1 MEGDAAAPPPAG
13 VAAAAAFPCRGVEL
27 RSCAMYDTKVMQ
39 LPDARELAWLELGR
53 PEDPA
58 VFVLHGSPG
67 SRLQV
72 SFDTHAVEA
81 AHVRFI
87 AVDRPG
93 YGHSSY
99 QPVRRLADWATD
111 ISCLADHLSID
122 AFSVVGISGGGPHAA
137 ACARF
142 LPDRVRAVGIV
153 SGVGPLEDPGSE
165 ADMMMFNRMVTRL
178 ARRSR
183 YLVYPIF
190 SLSVSLFRRWPEASI
205 RATTGQLPP
214 ADSEIMSRPDVM
226 TAYIDSYRLAPST
239 AALAAAQDFSLFS
252 RDWGFRLEE
261 IRPVVHI
268 WHGDD
273 DRNVPIAHGYL
284 QADRIPGAI
293 MHHCRGEGHLL
304 ALDRLEEILRTVR
317 PSV

>member
-1 MEGDAAAPPPAG
+1 M
-13 VAAAAAFPCRGVEL
+13 F
-27 RSCAMYDTKVMQ
+27 
-39 LPDARELAWLELGR
+39 
-53 PEDPA
+53 
-58 VFVLHGSPG
+58 VFHGSPG

-72 SFDTHAVEA
+72 SSDEA
-81 AHVRFI
+81 TIETAGVRFI

-99 QPVRRLADWATD
+99 QPVRRLANWASD
-111 ISCLADHLSID
+111 ISCLADHLSVD
-122 AFSVVGISGGGPHAA
+122 LFSVVGISGGGPHAA

-153 SGVGPLEDPGSE
+153 SGVGPLADRGSE
-165 ADMMMFNRMVTRL
+165 EGMMMFNQLVTRL

-183 YLVYPIF
+183 HLALPIF

-205 RATTGQLPP
+205 RATTGQLPA
-214 ADSEIMSRPDVM
+214 ADSEIMSRPEVR

-239 AALAAAQDFSLFS
+239 AARAAAQDFSLFS
-252 RDWGFRLEE
+252 NDWGFRLED

-273 DRNVPIAHGYL
+273 DRNVQIRMDASKPTGS
-284 QADRIPGAI
+284 PGLS
-293 MHHCRGEGHLL
+293 CT
-304 ALDRLEEILRTVR
+304 TVR
-317 PSV
+317 VKATCSRWAAYQRSFGLSALAHDRKNAR